1 VPLENRREARKI
13 GLLPGGKS
21 LEAERERMKMLERNE
36 RVFKG

>member
-13 GLLPGGKS
+13 GLLPEGKS
-21 LEAERERMKMLERNE
+21 FEAERDRVEPLERNE